1 MIKIKFLLKNRK
13 IIKRTLSKWR
23 LGKTNFYK
31 SEEIIGKRIKIILG
45 VRKIGKNPFKN
56 LDRFKIDL
64 TEATF
69 SDYEGCDIVTSSIS
83 FNSFELIIREESF
96 SVTIE
101 GLEPAYAY
109 ANKYIEME
117 VES

>member
-1 MIKIKFLLKNRK
+1 MEAKA
-13 IIKRTLSKWR
+13 
-23 LGKTNFYK
+23 
-31 SEEIIGKRIKIILG
+31 IGKRIRIILG

-69 SDYEGCDIVTSSIS
+69 SDYEGCDIDTSSIT

-96 SVTIE
+96 SITIE
-101 GLEPAYAY
+101 GLEPAYGY
-109 ANKYIEME
+109 ANKYVDME
-117 VES
+117 VKSWKKG